1 MTENTE
7 TVLMRSGLT
16 ILQYYTANILF
27 YHIPVSFLTAKVQWI
42 SEAAMRWNM
51 GIPAVFQLW
60 GLEILFALKA
70 FAF

>member
-1 MTENTE
+1 MFH
-7 TVLMRSGLT
+7 R
-16 ILQYYTANILF
+16 
-27 YHIPVSFLTAKVQWI
+27 IPVSFLTATVQRI
-42 SEAAMRWNM
+42 SEAAMGQNM